1 MKQQQQND
9 TINIKA
15 LTNKVLSRWYLF
27 AIFLPIALAIAY
39 LYMRFTPKVYEVK
52 ASMLVDSRGKDMPDQ
67 DKFLRGMGAFAP
79 QTQLK
84 DEIQLL
90 TSYRYIKQAVDKL
103 GMRVS
108 YFSTEDYKTVE
119 EFNAF
124 PFRVKLDTSRGQMI
138 NVPIYIKRVNK
149 DLYEMRIEGKKVKV
163 FDLMADRELDEL
175 PEVPAAYR
183 GRVLRVGQPYTDKYL
198 NFTIEFSKSPSLYDK
213 DEYFFVINSLGEQAS
228 NYQNSLKAVAVDE
241 RNANVIE
248 LSTRGT
254 VIEKEANFINTLLD
268 IYISNEVK
276 RKNEEGKRTISYID
290 SELGVV
296 QDSIRIKDVARQSE
310 QTRTGTFNA
319 SASVEALNNQYS
331 QFDLQLQDSRAKADQ
346 YESLLRSLRNNEE
359 VLGGVSG
366 VDDASVSALLTEYGR
381 MSQEKAR
388 LSLSVQEGSLR
399 MQQLEA
405 KMQGVRGNL
414 IDGLTSLRNI
424 TKIRVSNLSQK
435 VGSIRSQLG
444 SIPETDNRLMTI
456 NRKGDVQDELYKYL
470 LQKRAD
476 AGMAIATNRADKDI
490 IDRARPTNEGP
501 VAPKGSVIYLL
512 AGLIGMVIP
521 LGFIF
526 IKDAFSDR
534 ISGQTDIQVN
544 TNIPTLGVIGFNNKA
559 NTYLVANSS
568 KSTLA
573 ESFRSVRVN
582 LQYLFL
588 DTSKKIIGITSSQQA
603 EGKTFCATNLAVVM
617 AQSGK
622 RTLLIDCDLRKPRV
636 HTRFG
641 VDNEK
646 GLATYLTGMHDWNEV
661 ITETDTDNLYL
672 VTSGPIP
679 VSPLNLIGGPRMQA
693 LIERLKKGDEYDYI
707 IIDTAPLGLVSDFLI
722 LKNYTDF
729 NIYIVRHKVTAR
741 EALNKINELY
751 DTNRLTDVAILING
765 VKSMSSYGYSDKAYK
780 YSD

>member
-1 MKQQQQND
+1 MKQQND

-15 LTNKVLSRWYLF
+15 LTSKILGRWYLF
-27 AIFLPIALAIAY
+27 AIFLPLSLAVAY

-52 ASMLVDSRGKDMPDQ
+52 ASLLVDSRTQNMPDQ

-90 TSYRYIKQAVDKL
+90 TSYRYIKQVVDKL
-103 GMRVS
+103 NMRVS
-108 YFSTEDYKTVE
+108 YFSTEDYKTIE
-119 EFNAF
+119 EFSEF
-124 PFRVKLDTSRGQMI
+124 PFRVKLDTSKGQMI

-163 FDLMADRELDEL
+163 YDVLADKELDEL
-175 PEVPAAYR
+175 PEVPESYR

-198 NFTIEFSKSPSLYDK
+198 NFSIEFSRNPSLYDK
-213 DEYFFVINSLGEQAS
+213 DEYFFSINSLSDQAA
-228 NYQNSLKAVAVDE
+228 NYQNSLKVNAVDE

-254 VIEKEANFINTLLD
+254 VIEKEVGFLNTLLEVYLD
-268 IYISNEVK
+268 NEIR

-296 QDSIRIKDVARQSE
+296 QDSIRLKDVARQGE

-319 SASVEALNNQYS
+319 SASVEALNDQYS
-331 QFDLQLQDSRAKADQ
+331 QFDLQLQDAKAKADQ

-381 MSQEKAR
+381 LSQEKAR

-399 MQQLEA
+399 MQQIDA
-405 KMQGVRGNL
+405 KMQGVRSNL
-414 IDGLTSLRNI
+414 VDGLTSLRNT
-424 TKIRVSNLSQK
+424 TKIRVSNLNQK

-444 SIPETDNRLMTI
+444 SIPETDSRLMTI

-476 AGMAIATNRADKDI
+476 AGMAIATNRADKDV
-490 IDRARPTNEGP
+490 IDLARPTNLGP

-512 AGLIGMVIP
+512 AGIIGLVIP

-526 IKDAFSDR
+526 IRDAFSDR
-534 ISGQTDIQVN
+534 ITGQTDIQIN

-568 KSTLA
+568 KSALA

-588 DTSKKIIGITSSQQA
+588 DTSKKVIGITSSQQA
-603 EGKTFCATNLAVVM
+603 EGKTFCATNLAMVM

-622 RTLLIDCDLRKPRV
+622 KTLLIDCDLRKPRV

-646 GLATYLTGMHDWNEV
+646 GLATFLTGMHEWNEV
-661 ITETDTDNLYL
+661 VADTDTENLSL

-679 VSPLNLIGGPRMQA
+679 VSPLNLIGGQRMQG
-693 LIERLKKGDEYDYI
+693 LIEKLKREEEYDYI

-729 NIYIVRHKVTAR
+729 NIYIVRHKVTGR

-765 VKSMSSYGYSDKAYK
+765 VKSMSAYGYSDKAYK